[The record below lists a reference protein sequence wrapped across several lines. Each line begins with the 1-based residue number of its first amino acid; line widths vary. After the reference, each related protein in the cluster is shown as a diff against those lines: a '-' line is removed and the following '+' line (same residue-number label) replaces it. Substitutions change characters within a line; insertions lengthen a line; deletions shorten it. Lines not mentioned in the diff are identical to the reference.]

1 MRLLALLLTLSS
13 GLFAQTLGQFR
24 LVDFSA
30 RNPAKVQA
38 VSGGVS
44 LTTDKPH
51 GLSTGSAVYIYP
63 PWDYTTDSA
72 NKVHGNPGRG
82 YFVVTV
88 IDDRHLTLS
97 TDMYTNQPST
107 GNGVAAGDVIIPL
120 TTYYLR
126 QGPRLF
132 LDGPI
137 NKGAWSAATAYRD
150 HELVQAPD
158 GNSYVAI
165 SDNTHHQPPDANYWE
180 QVDPSM
186 VGPGTFTAS
195 LRNTSGKAK
204 GSNYPYNQIKTL
216 ADTYF
221 PQPQTS
227 YDWATT
233 IGTGSGGTLQAW
245 RWFADDNATYYAGA
259 LRLATQ
265 AEDLVN
271 GSVECDPTSPLGY
284 CGRGVALDYNR
295 LDWWKNIG
303 ALGLV
308 YGTLTAAQKQTLAN
322 KLLNDNDVLH
332 NGIEAPGSSCTPM
345 APVQGASSAADQITG
360 QNYVITG
367 TGFLSKAGL
376 VPGSIIFGTPFN
388 GWALEA
394 IGRVKSVDG
403 DTHLT
408 MERAY
413 YSRIGNNPQPAIYG
427 YYAANE
433 PGTSTAGSNTPWYY
447 TPPWN
452 DANHTCGAK
461 WWLSHHPSTPTI
473 VTGEESRYGADY
485 LNGGTSDA
493 SMQNNRTISALV
505 PWIGMGLLLSDMD
518 IRAVRLTEQSI
529 NYYMTQWMAQNA
541 KSRWTGFD
549 GHGTQYGPGR
559 VTWGAMT
566 IAWMLKNSL
575 TVTPPG
581 ILTGNY
587 LRNVLRSYNYTWW
600 NALPYFVQ
608 PWETGYGIAFNSD
621 LSGGMELINIGPSML
636 LAANLYP
643 SDPFASRVWDYLR
656 NRRGDFGISKTGGW
670 TTLTFTAWSFPFY
683 DPTTTA
689 TTIATAPFQQGLMDP
704 DEQECIASG
713 LYCRVDTGQDVAFS
727 TTGWTNQDTQVFIQG
742 QSSLPSYVEDNYA
755 PAGAITILQNNG
767 ANSAYLLGGNGLNLS
782 GVSPSGGMYDS
793 STVMIYNPTT
803 YDQVPG
809 KGTNYM
815 FAGMDRWAG
824 TVPDGVGNNSYAY
837 TRVNF
842 SPSVREASSGYAKTT
857 PKTWYTTAGTVT
869 REILHFKSGPK
880 LPNYV
885 VTYDSFRGVA
895 EGNQLRAYWHLQDT
909 PNAAAGFAGVK
920 HAEWVNLDSANKAA
934 TLVSPG
940 TGRLNLKTLTVPGSS
955 NTAVALIADNYVPPS
970 FSLYSYQDSNLLTTN
985 QPATWVNGVATV
997 TPSLYPWGAYPLPT
1011 DGSVSITVVGV
1022 NSSGPGSYNGTFPVT
1037 GYTSAGGATRISYA
1051 LPADPGTWVSG
1062 GKLSYPAWC
1071 TYVTP
1076 NNPAGT
1082 CAGAFFRPTNT
1093 GLPDNAWPLTYRVS
1107 GCASS
1112 DGTTCDTQTGGE
1124 ILTVLQPSADTAAT
1138 MPALAQPSCSATG
1151 GNCTVLE
1158 IQDSSYPKV
1167 AAFARQGA
1175 LLKTMAFTTT
1185 HSGTAQYVVTGL
1197 APETYDVK
1205 VNGSH
1210 VASATVTSGDTTLSF
1225 SSTSGSVSIASTTG
1239 YGQPAGAQV
1248 GGASQIAGQAAI
1260 H

>member
-1 MRLLALLLTLSS
+1 MRIPALLLTVSAS
-13 GLFAQTLGQFR
+13 LFAQTLGQFR

-30 RNPAKVQA
+30 RNPAKVKT
-38 VSGGVS
+38 VSGGVN

-51 GLSTGSAVYIYP
+51 GLNTGAAVYIYP
-63 PWDYTTDSA
+63 PWNYTTDSI
-72 NKVHGNPGRG
+72 NKAHGNLGRG
-82 YFVVTV
+82 YFVITAV
-88 IDDRHLTLS
+88 DDTHLTLS

-137 NKGAWSAATAYRD
+137 NKGTWSAGTTYRS
-150 HELVQAPD
+150 HEMVQAPD
-158 GNSYVAI
+158 GNSYIATTD
-165 SDNTHHQPPDANYWE
+165 SKNQQPPNATYWE
-180 QVDPSM
+180 PVAAPM

-204 GSNYPYNQIKTL
+204 GSNYPYNEIKTL
-216 ADTYF
+216 IDTYF

-233 IGTGSGGTLQAW
+233 AGTGSGGTLEAW
-245 RWFADDNATYYAGA
+245 RWFADDSATYYAGA

-265 AEDLVN
+265 AEDLAN
-271 GSVECDPTSPLGY
+271 GSVECDPASPTGY

-295 LDWWKNIG
+295 LDWWKIVG
-303 ALGLV
+303 ALGAI
-308 YGTLTAAQKQTLAN
+308 YDTLTTDQKHTLAN

-332 NGIEAPGSSCTPM
+332 NGVEAPGNGCTPL
-345 APVQGASSAADQITG
+345 APIQGAFSAADQITG
-360 QNYVITG
+360 QNYAITG
-367 TGFLSKAGL
+367 TGFLAKAGL
-376 VPGSIIFGTPFN
+376 APGSIIFASPFT

-394 IGRVKSVDG
+394 IGRVKSIDS
-403 DTHLT
+403 DKHLT

-413 YSRIGNNPQPAIYG
+413 YSRVGNIPNPAIYG
-427 YYAANE
+427 YYTANE
-433 PGTSTAGSNTPWYY
+433 PGTSAPGSNTPWYY

-452 DANHTCGAK
+452 DADHSCGVK

-473 VTGEESRYGADY
+473 VTGEESHYGADY
-485 LNGGTSDA
+485 LNGGTNDS

-505 PWIGMGLLLSDMD
+505 PWIGMGLLLSDID

-559 VTWGAMT
+559 ATWGT
-566 IAWMLKNSL
+566 LQIAWMLKNSL

-587 LRNVLRSYNYTWW
+587 LRNTLRSYNYTWW

-608 PWETGYGIAFNSD
+608 PWETGYGIAFNAD
-621 LSGGMELINIGPSML
+621 ISGGMELINIGPAML

-643 SDPFASRVWDYLR
+643 SDPFAPRVWDYLR

-670 TTLTFTAWSFPFY
+670 TTLTFTAWAFPFY
-683 DPTTTA
+683 DPAATQ
-689 TTIATAPFQQGLMDP
+689 TTIATAPLQQGLFDP

-727 TTGWTNQDTQVFIQG
+727 TTGWTNTDTQVFIQG
-742 QSSLPSYVEDNYA
+742 QSSLPTYVEDNYA

-782 GVSPSGGMYDS
+782 GFSPSGGMYDS

-803 YDQVPG
+803 YDRVPG

-815 FAGMDRWAG
+815 FAGLDRWAG
-824 TVPDGVGNNSYAY
+824 TVPDGVVNNSYAY

-842 SPSVREASSGYAKTT
+842 SPSVREASTSYLTAV
-857 PKTWYTTAGTVT
+857 PKTWYTAAGAVT
-869 REILHFKSGPK
+869 REILHFKSGPT

-885 VTYDSFRGVA
+885 VTYDSFQGVA
-895 EGNQLRAYWHLQDT
+895 SGNQLRAYWHLYDL

-940 TGRLNLKTLTVPGSS
+940 TGRLNLKTLAVPGSS
-955 NTAVALIADNYVPPS
+955 NPTVALIADNYVPPPFTS
-970 FSLYSYQDSNLLTTN
+970 YAYQDSNLLTTN
-985 QPATWVNGVATV
+985 QPATWADGVATV
-997 TPSLYPWGAYPLPT
+997 TASLYPWGAYPLPT
-1011 DGSVSITVVGV
+1011 DGSVSISVTGV
-1022 NSSGPGSYNGTFPVT
+1022 NSTGPGSFNGTFPVT
-1037 GYTSAGGATRISYA
+1037 GYTNSGATRISYA
-1051 LPADPGTWVSG
+1051 LPTDPGTWVSG

-1076 NNPAGT
+1076 NNPAANCT
-1082 CAGAFFRPTNT
+1082 GAYFRPTDT
-1093 GLPDNAWPLTYRVS
+1093 GLPDNPWPLTYRVS

-1112 DGTTCDTQTGGE
+1112 DGTTCDTEAGAE
-1124 ILTVLQPSADTAAT
+1124 FLTVLQPSPDTTAT

-1151 GNCTVLE
+1151 GNCTALE
-1158 IQDSSYPKV
+1158 IQDNSYPKV

-1175 LLKTMAFTTT
+1175 LVKMMTFTTT
-1185 HSGTAQYVVTGL
+1185 HGGTAQYVVSGL
-1197 APETYDVK
+1197 APGTYEVK
-1205 VNGSH
+1205 VNGAH

-1225 SSTSGSVSIASTTG
+1225 SSTSGAVSITPTTG
-1239 YGQPAGAQV
+1239 SGPAASV
-1248 GGASQIAGQAAI
+1248 VDGASKITGQAVI